1 MVVKSVTKEQLEAHG
16 LNAADAEAMAEQV
29 TSLLAASPAQECW
42 TEVSKSVLTPAHPF
56 GVHHL
61 LYDLVF
67 ADWDPALGPRPAWT
81 PTNESVRSTNIAAL
95 MADMG
100 IDSYADL
107 HRWSIENRPEFW
119 DTMVARLGIRLMMP
133 YSAIVDLSAGVE
145 RPAWLSGAR
154 LNIAESCFAADPDAT
169 AILYRAEDGE
179 PATISYGELDRLS
192 NRVANGLAMMDY
204 GPGDALACYM
214 PMTAESV
221 IIYLGIVKAGCI
233 VVSIADSF
241 APAEIEKRLQL
252 SHASGIFTQ
261 DFLVRGGK
269 KLLLYEKVVEAGG
282 PPAIVVPSGAGF
294 AELRDGDVAWNDF
307 MEANDRFETVPCAP
321 DDCTNI
327 LFSSG
332 TTGAPKTIP
341 WTQTTP
347 IKAAVD
353 GHLHHD
359 IRPGDVIAWPTNL
372 GWMMGPWLIYAGLV
386 NRATIALYYGA
397 PTGRGFA
404 EFVQDAKVNML
415 GVVPSLVK
423 AWRNGNST
431 EGLDWSAIR
440 AFSSTGE
447 CSNADDML
455 WLMARAGYKPV
466 IEYCGGTEIGGG
478 YITGTVVQPSSP
490 ATFSTPALGLDL
502 VLIDDEGGEADNGEV
517 FLVPPSMGL
526 SNELL
531 NRNHHEVYFA
541 DTPAGPGGVT
551 LRRHG
556 DQIERLGGG
565 YFCAHGRAD
574 DTMNLGGIKV
584 SSAEI
589 ERTLNVLEDVNE
601 TAAIAVTGE
610 GGGPALLVI
619 YAVAGPDAGS
629 NVEALKTEMQ
639 AEIKQHLNPLFK
651 IHDVIIVD
659 SLPRTASNKVMRR
672 KLRGDYGKGT
682 VKN

>member
-1 MVVKSVTKEQLEAHG
+1 M
-16 LNAADAEAMAEQV
+16 AARVNE
-29 TSLLAASPAQECW
+29 LLGSRPAQECW
-42 TEVSKSVLTPAHPF
+42 SEITASLLTPAQPF
-56 GVHHL
+56 GLHTF

-67 ADWDPALGPRPAWT
+67 ADRDPALGPRPAWT
-81 PTNESVRSTNIAAL
+81 PSHELIDSTNIAAL
-95 MADMG
+95 MSDLG

-107 HRWSIENRPEFW
+107 HAWSVNNRAEFW
-119 DTMVARLGIRLMMP
+119 DTMVTRLDIRLMMP
-133 YSAIVDLSAGVE
+133 YSEIVDLSGGVE
-145 RPAWLSGAR
+145 CPAWLSGAR
-154 LNIAESCFAADPDAT
+154 LNIAESCFGAAQDAT
-169 AILYRAEDGE
+169 AVLYRAEGGE
-179 PATISYGELDRLS
+179 LTRITYGELDDLS
-192 NRVANGLAMMDY
+192 SRVAAGLAAMDY
-204 GPGDALACYM
+204 VPGDALACYM
-214 PMTAESV
+214 SMTAESV
-221 IIYLGIVKAGCI
+221 IIYLGIVKAGCA

-252 SHASGIFTQ
+252 SHAKGIFTQ
-261 DFLVRGGK
+261 DFLMRSGK
-269 KLLLYEKVVEAGG
+269 RLPLYDKVVEAGG
-282 PPAIVVPSGAGF
+282 PPAIVLPGEIGSTVSL
-294 AELRDGDVAWNDF
+294 ELRDGDVIWSDF
-307 MEANDRFETVPCAP
+307 MAARGEFETVPCGP

-332 TTGAPKTIP
+332 TTGDPKAIP

-359 IRPGDVIAWPTNL
+359 IRPGDVVAWPTNL

-404 EFVQDAKVNML
+404 EFVQDAGVTML

-423 AWRNGNST
+423 AWRGGNST
-431 EGLDWSAIR
+431 EGLDWSAVR

-478 YITGTVVQPSSP
+478 YITGSPVQPSSP
-490 ATFSTPALGLDL
+490 ATFSTPAVGLDL
-502 VLIDDEGGEADNGEV
+502 ILMDDEGNPTDSGEV
-517 FLVPPSMGL
+517 FLVPPSVGL

-531 NRNHHEVYFA
+531 NRDHHEVYFA
-541 DTPAGPGGVT
+541 DTPEGPNGQV

-556 DQIERLGGG
+556 DQIERLGAG
-565 YFCAHGRAD
+565 YYCAHGRAD

-589 ERTLNVLEDVNE
+589 ERTLNVLEDIHE
-601 TAAIAVTGE
+601 TAAIAVPGE

-619 YAVAGPDAGS
+619 YAVAGPGAEVDA
-629 NVEALKTEMQ
+629 EALKTEMQ
-639 AEIKQHLNPLFK
+639 VEIKQHLNPLFK
-651 IHDVIIVD
+651 IHDVVVVE

-672 KLRGDYGKGT
+672 TLRKEYIENT
-682 VKN
+682 